1 LKPNI
6 EYEHIYQ
13 ETVRAVDNGA
23 KFKIDFRRRSL
34 KINGTYII
42 RDGKCD
48 RELGVPPST
57 EDEFFAKMEELY
69 RRYKHSV
76 PSERS
81 ESKPCRYFKALQEKD
96 LDDGDMLYGERR
108 DKAQAGAGTVPPVP
122 NTGRFQVESQD
133 DGTLVLAEQDRQG
146 PGDTP
151 GMGEPNNNDH

>member
-1 LKPNI
+1 MNT
-6 EYEHIYQ
+6 IYQ

-48 RELGVPPST
+48 RELGIPPST
-57 EDEFFAKMEELY
+57 ENEFFAKMEELY

-81 ESKPCRYFKALQEKD
+81 ESGHAGISRHCRRKTSMT
-96 LDDGDMLYGERR
+96 GTCSTVN
-108 DKAQAGAGTVPPVP
+108 AGTRRKPSWNCTSCAKYWEVSGGIPRRWD
-122 NTGRFQVESQD
+122 TGSGRAGLT
-133 DGTLVLAEQDRQG
+133 GTW
-146 PGDTP
+146 
-151 GMGEPNNNDH
+151 